1 MLSFNPSLKAGVK
14 IHSLI
19 RALAQCPPYRTP
31 KNPYLYRYEPME
43 KISETI
49 LKFLRLDSL
58 IQNITGF
65 VETRIELM
73 KIEIREDVAKAVA
86 RGLMLGAFFLVGFL
100 FLIFFSLGLANFLN
114 TFFER
119 PFMGYWIVTGGYAAT
134 FLILLA
140 SRKSVQSY
148 FEAHM
153 KEMMKRKEK

>member
-1 MLSFNPSLKAGVK
+1 
-14 IHSLI
+14 
-19 RALAQCPPYRTP
+19 
-31 KNPYLYRYEPME
+31 ME

-86 RGLMLGAFFLVGFL
+86 RGLMMGALFLVGFL
-100 FLIFFSLGLANFLN
+100 FLIFFSLGLAILLN
-114 TFFER
+114 SFFEQASA
-119 PFMGYWIVTGGYAAT
+119 GYWIVTGIYAAT

-140 SRKSVQSY
+140 SRKGLQSY
-148 FEAHM
+148 FETHM